1 MTTLTKS
8 EYARLRGCSPAYV
21 AKLIRQGRVALTKE
35 GKVHVEATDQ
45 LIENTTKLRTWRDR
59 ETVGESSESNL
70 IAQGIDV
77 RIPDSFIAKLA
88 AETDP
93 TEIRLILEPALRGLV
108 KQVIEHGIA
117 VLAKRVLRA
126 FGVRA
131 KSSWR

>member
-21 AKLIRQGRVALTKE
+21 AKLSRQGRIVLTRE

-45 LIENTTKLRTWRDR
+45 LIENTTKLRPWRDR
-59 ETVGESSESNL
+59 EAVGASPESNV

-77 RIPDSFIAKLA
+77 RLPDSFIAKLA

-93 TEIRLILEPALRGLV
+93 EEIRLILDPALRGLV
-108 KQVIEHGIA
+108 HQVVEHGID

-131 KSSWR
+131 KLSWR